1 MTQFCIITGIFTLA
15 LFLFLIYALCAAAAR
30 ADEIGAQLAEQA
42 RRQTARKVR
51 P

>member
-1 MTQFCIITGIFTLA
+1 MTQFCIITGILTLA

-30 ADEIGAQLAEQA
+30 ADVIGDMLAEQA
-42 RRQTARKVR
+42 RRQTEGKVR